1 MHFKFYAIF
10 AVTFLTIFFILLW
23 NFAVNLDTINSN
35 KSTYRKFTTE
45 MVRDFSYPVARRDE
59 SVVDD
64 FHGTKVADPYRWLE
78 DPDSEETKQFV
89 EAENKIAQPFLE
101 NCNKWKEINE
111 KLTALW
117 NYPKY
122 TVPDRHGKY
131 YFSYQNSGLQNQKY
145 VNVVWII
152 RVHFG
157 SLLTLWF
164 IFSVFCT
171 NKVRWTRSQLCFST
185 RIHYQRTEP
194 LL

>member
-1 MHFKFYAIF
+1 MHFRFGVILL
-10 AVTFLTIFFILLW
+10 VIFLTIFCALLW
-23 NFAVNLDTINSN
+23 IFAVNFLTSQAVC
-35 KSTYRKFTTE
+35 RKYTTA

-64 FHGTKVADPYRWLE
+64 FHGTNVADPYRWLE

-101 NCNKWKEINE
+101 NCDKWKKINE

-131 YFSYQNSGLQNQKY
+131 YFSYQNTGLQNQKQ
-145 VNVVWII
+145 VNV
-152 RVHFG
+152 F
-157 SLLTLWF
+157 
-164 IFSVFCT
+164 
-171 NKVRWTRSQLCFST
+171 
-185 RIHYQRTEP
+185 
-194 LL
+194 